1 MAGEDDGTGAGTGA
15 GVTLEICD
23 GPSPTAVESAAEGS
37 RSGARAR
44 GEMSGA
50 DSGLRARLSK
60 QGTSGLILRVDWM
73 AVEQP
78 AEPGG

>member
-1 MAGEDDGTGAGTGA
+1 MVLVRVLVRVSRWRSATDHRRPQLSLQLKE
-15 GVTLEICD
+15 V
-23 GPSPTAVESAAEGS
+23 AAEPGPAE
-37 RSGARAR
+37 RCP
-44 GEMSGA
+44 EQIP
-50 DSGLRARLSK
+50 GLRARLSK